1 MACSKY
7 SDGKLLEINDYNNP
21 MITKIEMKLK
31 ECKNCPYYMYCQ
43 TLMRQILK
51 VEAVHVCLL
60 IPPYKSSMF
69 TKQGIG

>member
-31 ECKNCPYYMYCQ
+31 ECKIAHTTCIARP
-43 TLMRQILK
+43 
-51 VEAVHVCLL
+51 
-60 IPPYKSSMF
+60 
-69 TKQGIG
+69 